1 VKHIS
6 ETVIQ
11 NVCQAV
17 LVQVLLNATAALL
30 TLQKEKTEHVLATK
44 DGRFLTVHY
53 GQEFVIHSISV
64 NHVLQERTYVTLALP
79 MLFPFSGGLP
89 CQYNHSRLPNVNVQ
103 QTGKVTFV
111 KITLVIAPQ
120 NVKFALAF
128 QKLSVWHVM
137 IMPTGQ
143 SLVPVSAMHSGRVH
157 SVISIPDP
165 VM

>member
-1 VKHIS
+1 VRLIS

-17 LVQVLLNATAALL
+17 LVQVLLNATSALL

-53 GQEFVIHSISV
+53 GQEFVIHSICV

-79 MLFPFSGGLP
+79 MLFPLSRMTP
-89 CQYNHSRLPNVNVQ
+89 NSRLPNVNVQ

-128 QKLSVWHVM
+128 QKPSVWHVM

-143 SLVPVSAMHSGRVH
+143 SLVPVSAMHSGKVH
-157 SVISIPDP
+157 SAISIPDP